1 MTTEKLKIRYAAH
14 MKGLLVSPKTQN
26 VSEFVSKPT
35 IDIASL
41 VIYHSWASGHKALHL
56 ENYPRHPTEGRYPT
70 LP

>member
-14 MKGLLVSPKTQN
+14 MKGLLVSPETQN
-26 VSEFVSKPT
+26 VSEFISKPI

-41 VIYHSWASGHKALHL
+41 VIYHSWASRHKALHL
-56 ENYPRHPTEGRYPT
+56 EYYPRHPTPGRCHT